1 MFRRTQQARP
11 LVQMPAFV
19 IIFLAPVD
27 VPLKLLTGRIHTVA
41 SVNSATVAPEAVRA
55 G

>member
-1 MFRRTQQARP
+1 
-11 LVQMPAFV
+11 V

-27 VPLKLLTGRIHTVA
+27 VPLKLLTGWIHTVA
-41 SVNSATVAPEAVRA
+41 SVNSATVAPAAVRA